1 MSLRLR
7 SNTFYMD
14 IEIKDRDQLTEYI
27 RMGLNMV
34 GIGVDYKTTVLLT
47 RVVDEVKKK
56 KGQFSIDH
64 GSNILVEWQNE
75 MEEYSAKQKLQCS
88 GEK

>member
-1 MSLRLR
+1 
-7 SNTFYMD
+7 MD
-14 IEIKDRDQLTEYI
+14 IEIKDREELTEYI

-47 RVVDEVKKK
+47 RVVDEVKKG
-56 KGQFSIDH
+56 KGQFSIDD
-64 GSNILVEWQNE
+64 GIKLLVEWQNE
-75 MEEYSAKQKLQCS
+75 MEEYSAKQKSQCS

>member
-1 MSLRLR
+1 
-7 SNTFYMD
+7 MD
-14 IEIKDRDQLTEYI
+14 IEIKDREELTEYI

-47 RVVDEVKKK
+47 RVVDEVKKG

-64 GSNILVEWQNE
+64 GCNILVEWQNE
-75 MEEYSAKQKLQCS
+75 MEEYSAKQKSQCS